1 MQDAPAGLGRHA
13 AGAGAPSPLP
23 PLLPPEREPAPAP
36 RPIMSEKRTAW
47 LGALLVGLG
56 PVSLP
61 LFAPALPALTQHFG
75 VSTVQGKAALTGY
88 LAGYIS
94 MQLVAGPLSDR
105 LGRKPVALAFCALF
119 ICASCATLMVDDMR
133 GFLIARILQ
142 GIGASAGVSV
152 GRAIVLDQFDAK
164 RSISIMTLISL
175 ILAVGPAIAPVLGG
189 GLTYFGG
196 WIATLA
202 AMLVMGI
209 GQGVVIWLCLR
220 ETRARRPAAGG
231 FGIGVFGPM
240 LSSRSFLYGT
250 LCTAGAT
257 TAYNAQAVL
266 LPFLLVETLGHS
278 ALTYALATLVV
289 AVVYIIGN
297 WLSRQF
303 QNNQR
308 QQTGLVLGVWLMA
321 VAAAVYLA
329 AWAVGA
335 VALGSVVVV
344 LSLSAAAGALVF
356 PTMIPLTLVPFRD
369 RPGAAASLNMFLQL
383 LLALLIT
390 ALASALSDPVAG
402 LGLAFTAATS
412 MMAGG
417 YLLWRKRMV

>member
-1 MQDAPAGLGRHA
+1 MQDASACLVRNTS
-13 AGAGAPSPLP
+13 GAPP
-23 PLLPPEREPAPAP
+23 PPAPP
-36 RPIMSEKRTAW
+36 PIMSERRTAW

-56 PVSLP
+56 PISLP
-61 LFAPALPALTQHFG
+61 LFAPALPALAENFG

-119 ICASCATLMVDDMR
+119 ICASCATLMVDDMQ
-133 GFLIARILQ
+133 GFLIARVLQ

-189 GLTYFGG
+189 VLTYFGG

-202 AMLVMGI
+202 AMLAMGI
-209 GQGVVIWLCLR
+209 GQGLLICLCLR
-220 ETRARRPAAGG
+220 ETRARQPATGRPTLR
-231 FGIGVFGPM
+231 VFGPM
-240 LSSRSFLYGT
+240 LVSRSFLYGT

-278 ALTYALATLVV
+278 ALSYALATLVV

-297 WLSRQF
+297 RLSRMF
-303 QNNQR
+303 QNRQR
-308 QQTGLVLGVWLMA
+308 QQSGLKLGVGLMA
-321 VAAAVYLA
+321 AGTGVYLA
-329 AWAVGA
+329 VWALDA
-335 VALGSVVVV
+335 VALWSVVVV
-344 LSLSAAAGALVF
+344 LSFSAAAGALVF
-356 PTMIPLTLVPFRD
+356 PTLIPLTLLPFRD
-369 RPGAAASLNMFLQL
+369 KPGAAASLNMFLQL
-383 LLALLIT
+383 LLALVIA

-402 LGLAFTAATS
+402 LGLALAAAAA
-412 MMAGG
+412 MMTGG
-417 YLLWRKRMV
+417 YLLWRAHPA

>member
-1 MQDAPAGLGRHA
+1 
-13 AGAGAPSPLP
+13 
-23 PLLPPEREPAPAP
+23 
-36 RPIMSEKRTAW
+36 MSERRTAW

-56 PVSLP
+56 PISLP
-61 LFAPALPALTQHFG
+61 LFAPALPALAENFG

-105 LGRKPVALAFCALF
+105 LGRKPIALAFCALF
-119 ICASCATLMVDDMR
+119 ICASCATLMVDDMQ
-133 GFLIARILQ
+133 GFLIARVLQ

-189 GLTYFGG
+189 VLTYFGG

-202 AMLVMGI
+202 AMLAMGI
-209 GQGVVIWLCLR
+209 GQGLLICLCLR
-220 ETRARRPAAGG
+220 ETRARQPASGRPTLR
-231 FGIGVFGPM
+231 VFGPM
-240 LSSRSFLYGT
+240 LGSRSFLYGT

-278 ALTYALATLVV
+278 ALSYALATMVV

-297 WLSRQF
+297 RLSRMF
-303 QNNQR
+303 QNRQR
-308 QQTGLVLGVWLMA
+308 QQSGLKLGVGLMA
-321 VAAAVYLA
+321 AGTGVYLT
-329 AWAVGA
+329 AWALDA
-335 VALGSVVVV
+335 VALWSVVVV

-356 PTMIPLTLVPFRD
+356 PTLIPLTLVPFRD

-383 LLALLIT
+383 LLALVVA

-402 LGLAFTAATS
+402 LGLALSAAAA
-412 MMAGG
+412 MMTGG
-417 YLLWRKRMV
+417 YLLWRAHPA

>member
-1 MQDAPAGLGRHA
+1 MQDAPAGLGRTTA
-13 AGAGAPSPLP
+13 DATLPPSPSP
-23 PLLPPEREPAPAP
+23 
-36 RPIMSEKRTAW
+36 PIMSEKRTAW

-61 LFAPALPALTQHFG
+61 LFAPALPALTANFG
-75 VSTVQGKAALTGY
+75 VSTAQGKAALTGY

-119 ICASCATLMVDDMR
+119 ICASCATLMVDDMQ
-133 GFLIARILQ
+133 GFLIARVLQ

-189 GLTYFGG
+189 MLTYFGG
-196 WIATLA
+196 WIATLV

-209 GQGVVIWLCLR
+209 GQGLVIWLCLR
-220 ETRARRPAAGG
+220 ETRIRSTGSPLPTFR
-231 FGIGVFGPM
+231 VFGPM
-240 LSSRSFLYGT
+240 LSSRSFIYGM

-278 ALTYALATLVV
+278 ALSYAAATLVV

-297 WLSRQF
+297 RLSRMF
-303 QNNQR
+303 QNRQR
-308 QQTGLVLGVWLMA
+308 QEAGLILGVWLMA
-321 VAAAVYLA
+321 AGAGLYLA
-329 AWAVGA
+329 AWAAGA
-335 VALGSVVVV
+335 VALWSVVAV
-344 LSLSAAAGALVF
+344 LSLSAASGALVF
-356 PTMIPLTLVPFRD
+356 PTMIPLTLLPFRD

-383 LLALLIT
+383 LLALVIA

-402 LGLAFTAATS
+402 LGLALTAAAI
-412 MMAGG
+412 MMGAG
-417 YLLWRKRMV
+417 YLLWRRHPA

>member
-1 MQDAPAGLGRHA
+1 MQDAPAGLG
-13 AGAGAPSPLP
+13 PSMIEATP
-23 PLLPPEREPAPAP
+23 PPEPP
-36 RPIMSEKRTAW
+36 PIMSERRTAW

-61 LFAPALPALTQHFG
+61 LFAPALPALTENFG

-105 LGRKPVALAFCALF
+105 LGRKPIALAFCALF
-119 ICASCATLMVDDMR
+119 ICASCATLMVDDMQ
-133 GFLIARILQ
+133 GFLIARVLQ

-189 GLTYFGG
+189 ALTYFGG

-202 AMLVMGI
+202 AMLAMGI
-209 GQGVVIWLCLR
+209 GQGVVICLCLR
-220 ETRARRPAAGG
+220 ETRKRQPSSGPPTLR
-231 FGIGVFGPM
+231 IFGPM

-278 ALTYALATLVV
+278 ALTYALATLIV
-289 AVVYIIGN
+289 AVVYIVGN
-297 WLSRQF
+297 RLSRMF
-303 QNNQR
+303 QNRQR
-308 QQTGLVLGVWLMA
+308 QLSGLKLGVGLMA
-321 VAAAVYLA
+321 AGAVVYLA
-329 AWAVGA
+329 AWASGT
-335 VALGSVVVV
+335 VALWSVVVV

-383 LLALLIT
+383 LLALVIA

-402 LGLAFTAATS
+402 LGLALSAAAI
-412 MMAGG
+412 MMTGG
-417 YLLWRKRMV
+417 YMLWRKHPA